1 MMNGSEDDM
10 KLQIKKVK
18 SLPLFFI
25 IVCILFLTACT
36 KEPVSYDYDFVNII
50 WTRDTENDTEFIR
63 FSEDGSFSYYC
74 ACGNP
79 VNDSDLCEGY
89 TYDEEMNIIKLEY
102 LEKTEET
109 ISKIKLVECTDE
121 ILKLDFD
128 GKIRTFVPE
137 TNEEDNVVPDTLT
150 YQGNTYVLL
159 KYKQDIFYYDRNE
172 SDYLEEEI
180 IHEISHEKWD
190 FVYYE
195 GDLFVLDSMA
205 EEANAYYKDDA
216 NYTWFIEV
224 DSADMEEVTT
234 YPLSIS
240 EKDMVYIYNLENA
253 EKEKTLDFEDIEKFG
268 MLKKISADGF
278 ICGSTS
284 LAFYEDAWYWRSEII
299 DEKTEGWPEYVY
311 KLPEEL
317 NTQIAT
323 LMSQE

>member
-1 MMNGSEDDM
+1 MF
-10 KLQIKKVK
+10 IRKKK
-18 SLPLFFI
+18 ISLTVVFI
-25 IVCILFLTACT
+25 MACILLLSACA
-36 KEPVSYDYDFVNII
+36 KEPVSYDYDFVNIS
-50 WTRDTENDTEFIR
+50 WTRDTESDTEYIR
-63 FSEDGSFSYYC
+63 FSEDGSFRYYC
-74 ACGNP
+74 ACGNS
-79 VNDSDLCEGY
+79 VNDSDLCEGF
-89 TYDEEMNIIKLEY
+89 TYDEETDIITLEY

-128 GKIRTFVPE
+128 GEIRTFVPE
-137 TNEEDNVVPDTLT
+137 SKEEDNVAPDTLT

-159 KYKQDIFYYDRNE
+159 EYKQDIFNYDRNA

-180 IHEISHEKWD
+180 VHEISHEKWD
-190 FVYYE
+190 VVYYE

-216 NYTWFIEV
+216 NYAWFIEV

-299 DEKTEGWPEYVY
+299 DEKTEGWPEYIY
-311 KLPEEL
+311 KLPEEI
-317 NTQIAT
+317 NNQIAT